1 MSSFEE
7 TLHVQ
12 TKTIHLEWLI
22 PAPVPNQGVVSP
34 PSLQVADQFPKGQ
47 NMLLTSFVG
56 FSTAVIKHHV
66 QENLQKEGFDL
77 GSWAQKEMW
86 QLAYMADGAG
96 S

>member
-56 FSTAVIKHHV
+56 FSTAVIKHHDQTQV
-66 QENLQKEGFDL
+66 RR
-77 GSWAQKEMW
+77 
-86 QLAYMADGAG
+86 GAFV
-96 S
+96 SSYHL